1 MIMTHPNIPKLAAA
15 MDKSPA
21 FKALVEANATPYGL
35 GLLAKYR
42 ADQVRRS
49 RWTHRLRLLT
59 LVFVV
64 LVILFV
70 IVSFAALGWGFHAAC
85 LVC

>member
-1 MIMTHPNIPKLAAA
+1 MNMTHPNIPKLAAA

-49 RWTHRLRLLT
+49 HRLRLLT

>member
-49 RWTHRLRLLT
+49 HRLRLLT

>member
-49 RWTHRLRLLT
+49 RWTHRLRIVFCILL
-59 LVFVV
+59 V
-64 LVILFV
+64 LFIA
-70 IVSFAALGWGFHAAC
+70 VSFAALGWGFQAAC
-85 LVC
+85 PVC